1 MVRVTHSH
9 LRILHGEPRQG
20 TLLNMN
26 YQELKQLEDDL
37 WEAADQLRA
46 NSKLTASEYSM
57 PVLGLIFLRHATTR
71 FYALLEEVENSVP
84 ARATGQL
91 REDRIKLGFQG
102 KAAIYLP
109 EIARYEYLASLPAG
123 ENVAAAIHNAMQAI
137 EDSVTDQD
145 GNKLLEGALPKNY
158 HGLERDLLP
167 ELIKIFNR
175 PALQNAS
182 GDVFGR
188 IYEYFLNQFAQSGA
202 QEGGEFFTPPSLV
215 RMIVNVIEPDHGTVL
230 DPACGSA
237 GMFVQTGHFMEDVLQ
252 KHTHDVDITF
262 YGQEKAEVNSKLAR
276 LNLAVHG
283 LEGKILLGNTFYEDQ
298 HQLVGQCDFVMA
310 NPPFNVDGVQVPKI
324 KNQVGTLED
333 SPPKRLPFG
342 LPGTAGKSRGKDAT
356 ETISNGNSLWIQY
369 FYSYL
374 NASGR
379 AGFVMASSASD
390 AGNKDKEIRQ
400 QLVDTGHVDVMIS
413 IGPKFFYTR
422 SLPCTLW
429 FYDKSKPKER
439 LDSVLMINALNIY
452 TVASVRSHVFS
463 EEQLSNLTSISWLYR
478 GQSERFTELLC
489 HYQRQLA
496 EYLQQLPERIAA
508 DDQQI
513 ASLEKSL
520 SGLANATLQD
530 TAVAIARTK
539 LGEGHGLTDELLSRF
554 REELRQ
560 VKTQSQSWQ
569 KLIHIALEAAKP
581 LLAELLAPTVDF
593 ISRKAAHSK
602 AEGISATL
610 KAGLAALEAR
620 HKAWLKLFDMA
631 EKQLRTR
638 QWVSAAYTFDSDS
651 SRYAKKNL
659 QHRDIKK
666 REQPTL
672 RDLAVEAFKRAG
684 YFIAQAHWLL
694 SRFPEGIYVDVPGL
708 CKVVSRK
715 TIADNDYSLTP
726 SRYVGAALG
735 IEDDDE
741 GEVFRER
748 MKEIHSELLELNDK
762 AAELADCIQQNFAE
776 FVE

>member
-1 MVRVTHSH
+1 MD
-9 LRILHGEPRQG
+9 
-20 TLLNMN
+20 

-71 FYALLEEVENSVP
+71 FYALLEEVQSSIP
-84 ARATGQL
+84 ARATGHL

-109 EIARYEYLASLPAG
+109 EIARYEYLASLPAS
-123 ENVAAAIHNAMQAI
+123 ENIAAAIHEAMQAI

-145 GNKLLEGALPKNY
+145 GNKLLAGALPKNY

-167 ELIKIFNR
+167 DLIKIFNR

-237 GMFVQTGHFMEDVLQ
+237 GMFVQTGHFMEDVRHKL
-252 KHTHDVDITF
+252 THDADITF

-310 NPPFNVDGVQVPKI
+310 NPPFNVDGVQVAKI
-324 KNQVGTLED
+324 KSQIGTPED
-333 SPPKRLPFG
+333 NPPKRLPFG
-342 LPGTAGKSRGKDAT
+342 LPGTAGKSRGKDST

-374 NASGR
+374 NATGR
-379 AGFVMASSASD
+379 AGFVMAASASD
-390 AGNKDKEIRQ
+390 AGNKDRDIRQ
-400 QLVDTGHVDVMIS
+400 QLVETGHVDVMMS

-439 LDSVLMINALNIY
+439 LDGVLMIDARNVY
-452 TVASVRSHVFS
+452 TVVSARSHVFT
-463 EEQLSNLTSISWLYR
+463 EEQLSNLSAITWLYR
-478 GQSERFTELLC
+478 GQTERFVELLG
-489 HYQRQLA
+489 HYHQQLA
-496 EYLQQLPERIAA
+496 EHLQQLPERISA
-508 DDQQI
+508 DNQQI
-513 ASLEKSL
+513 SLLEKAL
-520 SGLANATLQD
+520 SDLAEATLES

-539 LGEGHGLTDELLSRF
+539 MGEGHGLTDELMASF
-554 REELRQ
+554 RAELQQ
-560 VKTQSQSWQ
+560 VQMQSQAWQ
-569 KLIHIALEAAKP
+569 QLIDSALAGAKP
-581 LLAELLAPTVDF
+581 LLDELLA
-593 ISRKAAHSK
+593 SANLAARQTAQGK
-602 AEGISATL
+602 AEAINATL
-610 KAGLAALEAR
+610 KAGFAALEAR
-620 HKAWLKLFDMA
+620 NKAWLKLLDMA
-631 EKQLRTR
+631 DKQLRSR
-638 QWVSAAYTFDSDS
+638 QWASTAYTFDHDNC
-651 SRYAKKNL
+651 REAKQAL
-659 QHRDIKK
+659 LHRDVKK
-666 REQPTL
+666 REKPTV
-672 RDLAVEAFKRAG
+672 RDLVVEAFKRAG
-684 YFIAQAHWLL
+684 YFIAQGHWLL
-694 SRFPEGIYVDVPGL
+694 SRFPDGVYADVLGL
-708 CKVVSRK
+708 CAVVSRA
-715 TIADNDYSLTP
+715 TIAVNDYSLTP
-726 SRYVGAALG
+726 GRYVGVALG
-735 IEDDDE
+735 VEDDDE
-741 GEVFRER
+741 GEAFRER
-748 MKEIHSELLELNDK
+748 MKEIHV
-762 AAELADCIQQNFAE
+762 ELAE
-776 FVE
+776 FNDRAVGLVDQISRTFESLLV